1 MKADEFCIK
10 AAKHLTGDRRSTHGD
25 MEEGFFLISNLWS
38 HYLMSAKNAEVDV
51 DPSDV
56 ANMMILLKVAR
67 SVVGK
72 YNEDDYIDMAGYAG
86 IAGFLASEGDD

>member
-1 MKADEFCIK
+1 MA
-10 AAKHLTGDRRSTHGD
+10 
-25 MEEGFFLISNLWS
+25 EGFYLISNLWS
-38 HYLMSAKNAEVDV
+38 HYLMSAKNVEVDV

-67 SVVGK
+67 SVMGK

-86 IAGFLASEGDD
+86 IAGFLASKGDD

>member
-25 MEEGFFLISNLWS
+25 MEEGFYLISNLWS

-67 SVVGK
+67 SVV
-72 YNEDDYIDMAGYAG
+72 
-86 IAGFLASEGDD
+86 